1 MRTSATD
8 ERGFVVIDALMAVL
22 LLSLAG
28 TALIGTAIGLLQR
41 ETSDLD
47 RSVSLVMSQS
57 LMRQVY
63 ALGTGD
69 LLHTPIID
77 EQHSYRLTQRT
88 SPDTPGLVIVEL
100 EVSPRAPAKGRSE
113 VMLRFLTVDVA
124 STG

>member
-69 LLHTPIID
+69 LLDTPIID
-77 EQHSYRLTQRT
+77 EQHNT
-88 SPDTPGLVIVEL
+88 GLR
-100 EVSPRAPAKGRSE
+100 SAPRPTRPAS
-113 VMLRFLTVDVA
+113 
-124 STG
+124 